1 MSDLDLNKK
10 YYKWNIKSGDYT
22 PEIDEGYKKYKKNKN
37 TKQLFALFAIVILIS
52 SIIILFITN

>member
-1 MSDLDLNKK
+1 MSKLDVNQK

-22 PEIDEGYKKYKKNKN
+22 PEIDEGYKKYKKNKS

-52 SIIILFITN
+52 SIIILFISK